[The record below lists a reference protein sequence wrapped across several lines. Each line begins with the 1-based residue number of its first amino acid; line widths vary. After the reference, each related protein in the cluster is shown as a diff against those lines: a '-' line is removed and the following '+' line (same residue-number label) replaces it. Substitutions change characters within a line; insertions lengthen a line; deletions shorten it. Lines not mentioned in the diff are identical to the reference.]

1 MDVNYENQKIV
12 PIDIEREVKKSF
24 LEYAMS
30 VIVSRALPD
39 VRDGLKPIHRRILYT
54 MYNNNLLPDRAYRK
68 SASTVGDV
76 MGNYHPHGDAAV
88 YDALVRLAQDFSMRY
103 PLVDGHGNFGSVDGD
118 PPAAQRYTEARM
130 TKLSVEM
137 LTDIE
142 KDTVDFMPNY
152 DNRLMEPTVLPSR
165 FPNLLVNGSMGIAVG
180 MATNI
185 PPHNLREVIDA
196 SLYMIDHPDADMEE
210 LMQFVEGPDF
220 PTGGIILGRS
230 GIRAAYATGHG
241 TIRIRS
247 KAEIEEYGNGRYR
260 IAVSEIPYMVNKARM
275 IEHIAELHKEKKIDG
290 ITDLRDESDREGLR
304 VVVELRKDANP
315 QVVLNQLYSYT
326 ELQSNFTVNL
336 IALVNNQPKTL
347 TLRDCIYHYIHH
359 QKDVVTRRTRF
370 NLRRAMERAHIRE
383 GLKIAVDNIDEVV
396 HIIRTSRNEAEAK
409 ARLME
414 TFKEYE
420 VLNLLKATG
429 EAPEDAP
436 DMVKGL
442 TETQAQA
449 IVNMRLGQLTN
460 LAAEDLEREYRE
472 LMQKIADYE
481 ALLASDEKIYAVVKE
496 ELTEIRNKYGDDRKT
511 AIEAVEDDLDIE
523 DLIKEEDNVFT
534 ITRYGY
540 IKRLPVSTYKEQRRG
555 GRGITGLSTRE
566 EDEVEKIFICS
577 THDYILFFTN
587 QGRMYRLKGYQ
598 IPEGGRTARGANI
611 VNYLQ
616 LSGEEKVTAG
626 LCLREYDDRYL
637 FLVTKKGIVKRTK
650 ISDLDTSRK
659 AGLRAIVLEE
669 GDELAASFITG
680 GDDNVILCSKKGNAV
695 HFHESA
701 VRCMGRNAMG
711 VIGMRLDEDDEVIG
725 ADRTYPGAMV
735 LTVTENGFGKKTP
748 IEEYSLHGRGGKG
761 MILHALTPKTG
772 KVAGVV
778 IPKENEEDIL
788 IISSSGVIIRTK
800 IAGIRTCGRSSQ
812 GVIVMRASESEK
824 IISVTAAASEPEEL
838 PDEEETAALPE
849 PAEEGAEIA
858 EEAPETEERSE

>member
-1 MDVNYENQKIV
+1 MDNIFENQKIV
-12 PIDIEREVKKSF
+12 PVDIEKEVRKSF

-39 VRDGLKPIHRRILYT
+39 VRDGLKPIHRRILFT
-54 MYNNNLLPDRAYRK
+54 MYNNNLLPERAYRK

-118 PPAAQRYTEARM
+118 PPAAQRYTEAKM

-152 DNRLMEPTVLPSR
+152 DNRLTEPTVLPSR

-196 SLYMIDHPDADMEE
+196 SLYMIDHPDADMDE
-210 LMQFVEGPDF
+210 LMQFVKGPDF
-220 PTGGIILGRS
+220 PTGAIIMGRS
-230 GIRAAYATGHG
+230 GIRAAYATGRG

-247 KAEIEEYGNGRYR
+247 KAEIEEYNNGRYR
-260 IAVSEIPYMVNKARM
+260 IAITEIPYMVNKARLV
-275 IEHIAELHKEKKIDG
+275 EHIADLHKEKKIEG
-290 ITDLRDESDREGLR
+290 ITDLRDESDRQGMR
-304 VVVELRKDANP
+304 VVVELRRDANP
-315 QVVLNQLYSYT
+315 QVILNQLYSYT
-326 ELQSNFTVNL
+326 ELQSNFSVNL

-347 TLRDCIYHYIHH
+347 SLRDCIYHYVRH
-359 QKDVVTRRTRF
+359 QRDVTYRRTRY
-370 NLRRAMERAHIRE
+370 NLRRALERAHIRE
-383 GLKIAVDNIDEVV
+383 GLKIAVDNIDKVV

-414 TFKEYE
+414 EFKEYE
-420 VLNLLKATG
+420 VLNMLKVTG
-429 EAPEDAP
+429 EYSEDEP

-442 TETQAQA
+442 TDVQAQA

-460 LAAEDLEREYRE
+460 LAAEDLLAEYND
-472 LMQKIADYE
+472 LMAKIAEYKV
-481 ALLASDEKIYAVVKE
+481 LLSSDENIYAVVKK
-496 ELTEIRNKYGDDRKT
+496 ELTAIRDKYGDERRT

-534 ITRYGY
+534 MTRLGY
-540 IKRLPVSTYKEQRRG
+540 IKRLPVSTYKQQKRG

-566 EDEVEKIFICS
+566 EDVVEKIFVSS

-587 QGRMYRLKGYQ
+587 TGRMYRLKGYQ

-616 LSGEEKVTAG
+616 LTGDERVTAG
-626 LCLREYDDRYL
+626 LSIRDYDERYL
-637 FLVTKKGIVKRTK
+637 FLVTRQGVVKRTK
-650 ISDLDTSRK
+650 LSDLDTTRK
-659 AGLRAIVLEE
+659 AGIRALMLNE
-669 GDELAASFITG
+669 GDELVSSFITS
-680 GDDNVILCSKKGNAV
+680 GDDTVILCSRKGRAV
-695 HFHESA
+695 RFHEDT
-701 VRCMGRNAMG
+701 VRCMGRTAVG
-711 VIGMRLDEDDEVIG
+711 VIGMKLEDGDEIISAAATPEGSV
-725 ADRTYPGAMV
+725 V
-735 LTVTENGFGKKTP
+735 LTVTEKGYGKKTP
-748 IEEYSLHGRGGKG
+748 IEEFTLHGRGGKG
-761 MILHALTPKTG
+761 MILHDITEKTG
-772 KVAGVV
+772 EIAGVI
-778 IPKENEEDIL
+778 IPQEKEEDIL
-788 IISSSGVIIRTK
+788 IISSSGIIIRTE
-800 IAGIRTCGRSSQ
+800 IADIRTCGRSSQ
-812 GVIVMRASESEK
+812 GVILMRAQENEK
-824 IISVTAAASEPEEL
+824 IISIAAAEREA
-838 PDEEETAALPE
+838 EEENPVDEASV
-849 PAEEGAEIA
+849 EE
-858 EEAPETEERSE
+858 

>member
-1 MDVNYENQKIV
+1 MDNIFENQKIV
-12 PIDIEREVKKSF
+12 PVDIEKEVRKSF

-39 VRDGLKPIHRRILYT
+39 VRDGLKPIHRRILFT
-54 MYNNNLLPDRAYRK
+54 MYNNNLLPERAYRK

-118 PPAAQRYTEARM
+118 PPAAQRYTEAKM

-152 DNRLMEPTVLPSR
+152 DNRLTEPTVLPSR

-196 SLYMIDHPDADMEE
+196 SLYMIDHPDADMDE
-210 LMQFVEGPDF
+210 LMQFVKGPDF
-220 PTGGIILGRS
+220 PTGAIIMGRS
-230 GIRAAYATGHG
+230 GIRAAYATGRG

-247 KAEIEEYGNGRYR
+247 KAEIEEYNNGRYR
-260 IAVSEIPYMVNKARM
+260 IAITEIPYMVNKARLV
-275 IEHIAELHKEKKIDG
+275 EHIADLHKEKKIEG
-290 ITDLRDESDREGLR
+290 ITDLRDESDRQGMR
-304 VVVELRKDANP
+304 VVVELRRDANP
-315 QVVLNQLYSYT
+315 QVILNQLYSYT
-326 ELQSNFTVNL
+326 ELQSNFSVNL

-347 TLRDCIYHYIHH
+347 SLRDCIYHYVHH
-359 QKDVVTRRTRF
+359 QRDVTYRRTRY

-383 GLKIAVDNIDEVV
+383 GLKIAVDNIDKVV
-396 HIIRTSRNEAEAK
+396 HIIRTSRTEAEAK

-414 TFKEYE
+414 EFKEYE
-420 VLNLLKATG
+420 VLNMLKVTG
-429 EAPEDAP
+429 EYSEDEP

-442 TETQAQA
+442 TEVQAQA

-460 LAAEDLEREYRE
+460 LAAEDLLAEYND
-472 LMQKIADYE
+472 LMAKIAEYKV
-481 ALLASDEKIYAVVKE
+481 LLSSDENIYAVVKK
-496 ELTEIRNKYGDDRKT
+496 ELTAIRDKYGDERRT

-534 ITRYGY
+534 MTRLGY
-540 IKRLPVSTYKEQRRG
+540 IKRLPVSTYKQQKRG

-566 EDEVEKIFICS
+566 EDVVEKIFVSS

-587 QGRMYRLKGYQ
+587 TGRMYRLKGYQ

-616 LSGEEKVTAG
+616 LTGDERVTAG
-626 LCLREYDDRYL
+626 LSIRDYDERYL
-637 FLVTKKGIVKRTK
+637 FLVTRQGVVKRTK
-650 ISDLDTSRK
+650 LSDLDTTRK
-659 AGLRAIVLEE
+659 AGIRALMLNE
-669 GDELAASFITG
+669 GDELVSSFITS
-680 GDDNVILCSKKGNAV
+680 GDDTVILCSRKGRAV
-695 HFHESA
+695 RFHEDT
-701 VRCMGRNAMG
+701 VRCMGRTAVG
-711 VIGMRLDEDDEVIG
+711 VIGMKLEDGDEIISAAATPEGSV
-725 ADRTYPGAMV
+725 V
-735 LTVTENGFGKKTP
+735 LTVTEKGYGKKTP
-748 IEEYSLHGRGGKG
+748 IEEFTLHGRGGKG
-761 MILHALTPKTG
+761 MILHDITEKTG
-772 KVAGVV
+772 EIAGVI
-778 IPKENEEDIL
+778 IPQEKEEDIL
-788 IISSSGVIIRTK
+788 IISSSGIIIRTE
-800 IAGIRTCGRSSQ
+800 IADIRTCGRSSQ
-812 GVIVMRASESEK
+812 GVILMRAQENEK
-824 IISVTAAASEPEEL
+824 IISVAAAEREA
-838 PDEEETAALPE
+838 EEENPVD
-849 PAEEGAEIA
+849 
-858 EEAPETEERSE
+858 EAPVEE

>member
-1 MDVNYENQKIV
+1 MDNIFENQKIV
-12 PIDIEREVKKSF
+12 PVDIEKEVRKSF

-39 VRDGLKPIHRRILYT
+39 VRDGLKPIHRRILFT
-54 MYNNNLLPDRAYRK
+54 MYNNNLLPERAYRK

-118 PPAAQRYTEARM
+118 PPAAQRYTEAKM

-152 DNRLMEPTVLPSR
+152 DNRLTEPTVLPSR

-196 SLYMIDHPDADMEE
+196 SLYMIDHPDADMDE
-210 LMQFVEGPDF
+210 LMQFVKGPDF
-220 PTGGIILGRS
+220 PTGAIIMGRS
-230 GIRAAYATGHG
+230 GIRAAYATGRG

-247 KAEIEEYGNGRYR
+247 KAEIEEYNNGRYR
-260 IAVSEIPYMVNKARM
+260 IAITEIPYMVNKARLV
-275 IEHIAELHKEKKIDG
+275 EHIADLHKEKKIEG
-290 ITDLRDESDREGLR
+290 ITDLRDESDRQGMR
-304 VVVELRKDANP
+304 VVVELRRDANP
-315 QVVLNQLYSYT
+315 QVILNQLYSYT
-326 ELQSNFTVNL
+326 ELQSNFSVNL

-347 TLRDCIYHYIHH
+347 SLRDCIYHYVHH
-359 QKDVVTRRTRF
+359 QRDVTYRRTRY

-383 GLKIAVDNIDEVV
+383 GLKIAVDNIDKVV
-396 HIIRTSRNEAEAK
+396 HIIRTSRTEAEAK

-414 TFKEYE
+414 EFKEYE
-420 VLNLLKATG
+420 VLNMLKVAG
-429 EAPEDAP
+429 EYSEDEP

-442 TETQAQA
+442 TDVQAQA

-460 LAAEDLEREYRE
+460 LAAEDLLAEYND
-472 LMQKIADYE
+472 LMAKIAEYKV
-481 ALLASDEKIYAVVKE
+481 LLSSDENIYAVVKK
-496 ELTEIRNKYGDDRKT
+496 ELTAIRDKYGDERRT

-534 ITRYGY
+534 MTRLGY
-540 IKRLPVSTYKEQRRG
+540 IKRLPVSTYKQQKRG

-566 EDEVEKIFICS
+566 EDVVEKIFVSS

-587 QGRMYRLKGYQ
+587 TGRMYRLKGYQ

-616 LSGEEKVTAG
+616 LTGDERVTAG
-626 LCLREYDDRYL
+626 LSIRDYDERYL
-637 FLVTKKGIVKRTK
+637 FLVTRQGVVKRTK
-650 ISDLDTSRK
+650 LSDLDTTRK
-659 AGLRAIVLEE
+659 AGIRALMLNE
-669 GDELAASFITG
+669 GDELVSSFITS
-680 GDDNVILCSKKGNAV
+680 GDDTVILCSRKGRAV
-695 HFHESA
+695 RFHEDT
-701 VRCMGRNAMG
+701 VRCMGRTAVG
-711 VIGMRLDEDDEVIG
+711 VIGMKLEDGDEIISAAATPEGSV
-725 ADRTYPGAMV
+725 V
-735 LTVTENGFGKKTP
+735 LTVTEKGYGKKTP
-748 IEEYSLHGRGGKG
+748 IEEFTLHGRGGKG
-761 MILHALTPKTG
+761 MILHDITEKTG
-772 KVAGVV
+772 EIAGVI
-778 IPKENEEDIL
+778 IPQEKEEDIL
-788 IISSSGVIIRTK
+788 IISSSGIIIRTE
-800 IAGIRTCGRSSQ
+800 IADIRTCGRSSQ
-812 GVIVMRASESEK
+812 GVILMRAQENEK
-824 IISVTAAASEPEEL
+824 IISVAAAEREA
-838 PDEEETAALPE
+838 EEENPVD
-849 PAEEGAEIA
+849 
-858 EEAPETEERSE
+858 EAPVEE

>member
-1 MDVNYENQKIV
+1 MDNIFENQKIV
-12 PIDIEREVKKSF
+12 PVDIEKEVRKSF

-39 VRDGLKPIHRRILYT
+39 VRDGLKPIHRRILFT
-54 MYNNNLLPDRAYRK
+54 MYNNNLLPERAYRK

-118 PPAAQRYTEARM
+118 PPAAQRYTEAKM

-152 DNRLMEPTVLPSR
+152 DNRLTEPTVLPSR

-196 SLYMIDHPDADMEE
+196 SLYMIDHPDADMDE
-210 LMQFVEGPDF
+210 LMQFVKGPDF
-220 PTGGIILGRS
+220 PTGAIIMGRS
-230 GIRAAYATGHG
+230 GIRAAYATGRG

-247 KAEIEEYGNGRYR
+247 KAEIEEYNNGRYR
-260 IAVSEIPYMVNKARM
+260 IAITEIPYMVNKARLV
-275 IEHIAELHKEKKIDG
+275 EHIADLHKEKKIEG
-290 ITDLRDESDREGLR
+290 ITDLRDESDRQGMR
-304 VVVELRKDANP
+304 VVVELRRDANP
-315 QVVLNQLYSYT
+315 QVILNQLYSYT
-326 ELQSNFTVNL
+326 ELQSNFSVNL

-347 TLRDCIYHYIHH
+347 SLRDCIYHYVHH
-359 QKDVVTRRTRF
+359 QRDVTYRRTRY

-383 GLKIAVDNIDEVV
+383 GLKIAVDNIDKVV
-396 HIIRTSRNEAEAK
+396 HIIRTSRTEAEAK

-414 TFKEYE
+414 EFKEYE
-420 VLNLLKATG
+420 VLNMLKVTG
-429 EAPEDAP
+429 EYSEDEP

-442 TETQAQA
+442 TEVQAQA

-460 LAAEDLEREYRE
+460 LAAEDLLAEYND
-472 LMQKIADYE
+472 LMAKIAEYKV
-481 ALLASDEKIYAVVKE
+481 LLSSDENIYAVVKK
-496 ELTEIRNKYGDDRKT
+496 ELTAIRDKYGDERRT

-534 ITRYGY
+534 MTRLGY
-540 IKRLPVSTYKEQRRG
+540 IKRLPVSTYKQQKRG

-566 EDEVEKIFICS
+566 EDVVEKIFVSS

-587 QGRMYRLKGYQ
+587 TGRMYRLKGYQ

-616 LSGEEKVTAG
+616 LTGDERVTAG
-626 LCLREYDDRYL
+626 LSIRDYDERYL
-637 FLVTKKGIVKRTK
+637 FLVTRQGVVKRTK
-650 ISDLDTSRK
+650 LSDLDTTRK
-659 AGLRAIVLEE
+659 AGIRALMLNE
-669 GDELAASFITG
+669 GDELVSSFITS
-680 GDDNVILCSKKGNAV
+680 GDDTVILCSRKGRAV
-695 HFHESA
+695 RFHEDT
-701 VRCMGRNAMG
+701 VRCMGRTAVG
-711 VIGMRLDEDDEVIG
+711 VIGMKLEDGDEIISAAATPEGSV
-725 ADRTYPGAMV
+725 V
-735 LTVTENGFGKKTP
+735 LTVTEKGYGKKTP
-748 IEEYSLHGRGGKG
+748 IEEFTLHGRGGKG
-761 MILHALTPKTG
+761 MILHDITEKTG
-772 KVAGVV
+772 EIAGVI
-778 IPKENEEDIL
+778 IPQEKEEDIL
-788 IISSSGVIIRTK
+788 IISSSGIIIRTE
-800 IAGIRTCGRSSQ
+800 IADIRTCGRSSQ
-812 GVIVMRASESEK
+812 GVILMRAQENEK
-824 IISVTAAASEPEEL
+824 IISIAAAEREA
-838 PDEEETAALPE
+838 EEENPVD
-849 PAEEGAEIA
+849 
-858 EEAPETEERSE
+858 EAPVEE